1 MCMAIKKES
10 THQLI
15 HRNLT
20 LYQRD
25 HSAVWQCRYK
35 VDSKWIRATTKE
47 TQLDLAINKAKELL
61 VEAEIRKRSGIPVVT
76 KRFKDIAML
85 AIDRMERDLRG
96 GLGKVIYNDYIRIIK
111 ERFIPSLGQR
121 LITNIDYDALQQYY
135 DDREATYGT
144 ALSNSNRKTQNA
156 AFNRVFDEAIVRGY
170 LTESNRPK
178 LDGKTKDSVRRPAFE
193 LHEIRALLKNL
204 GPYIDSART
213 KDARERREILR
224 DYVEMLIDTGAR
236 PGIELL
242 DMKWKQIRFMMNPI
256 STVTDQVD
264 EEGEVIE
271 VHSLNRSCEMTVKG
285 KTGQRQII
293 GRLPSIRVLE
303 RIAMRNY
310 GVKSSIKDPLA
321 ELIKP
326 TNDDYIFRTREG
338 RDLSDVLNHMFDTFL
353 ADHGLLIDPKTN
365 QKRVFYSLRHT
376 YATLS
381 LTHDQVPIHTLAKQ
395 MGTSVLMIE
404 KHYSHLQVIQAIEQ
418 LRGTNTRKLIE
429 SGSKVGDEYQSK
441 RKLKNGEL
449 RAA

>member
-1 MCMAIKKES
+1 MTTKKET

-20 LYQRD
+20 LYQRE
-25 HSAVWQCRYK
+25 HSQVWQCRYK
-35 VDSKWIRATTKE
+35 VANKWLRATTKE
-47 TQLDLAINKAKELL
+47 TKFDLAVARAKELL
-61 VEAEIRKRSGIPVVT
+61 IEAEIRHRSGIPVVT
-76 KRFKDIAML
+76 KRFKDIAEL
-85 AIDRMERDLRG
+85 AIDRMERDLKG
-96 GLGKVIYNDYIRIIK
+96 GLGKVIYKDYIRIIR
-111 ERFIPSLGQR
+111 EHFVPSLGQR
-121 LITNIDYDALQQYY
+121 LITNIDYDALEQYY
-135 DDREATYGT
+135 RDREERYGV
-144 ALSNSNRKTQNA
+144 AISNTHRKTQNA

-178 LDGKTKDSVRRPAFE
+178 LDGKTKVGERRPAFE
-193 LHEIRALLKNL
+193 LHELKALLKNL
-204 GPYIDSART
+204 GPYIESSRT
-213 KDARERREILR
+213 RDVRERREILR
-224 DYVEMLIDTGAR
+224 DYVEILVDTGAR

-242 DMKWKQIRFMMNPI
+242 NMKWRQIRFMMNPI
-256 STVTDQVD
+256 STVTDQLD
-264 EEGEVIE
+264 EEGEEIE

-310 GVKSSIKDPLA
+310 GVKSTIRDPLA

-338 RDLSDVLNHMFDTFL
+338 RDMSDVLNHMFDSFL
-353 ADHGLLIDPKTN
+353 SDHNLLIDPKTN

-381 LTHDQVPIHTLAKQ
+381 LTHDRVPIHTLAKQ

-404 KHYSHLQVIQAIEQ
+404 RHYSHLQVIQAIEQ

-429 SGSKVGDEYQSK
+429 ADSSVSDSYQSK
-441 RKLKNGEL
+441 KRAKKEL
-449 RAA
+449 ELA

>member
-1 MCMAIKKES
+1 MTTKKET

-20 LYQRD
+20 LYQRE
-25 HSAVWQCRYK
+25 HSQVWQCRYK
-35 VDSKWIRATTKE
+35 VANKWLRATTKE
-47 TQLDLAINKAKELL
+47 TKFDLAVARAKELL
-61 VEAEIRKRSGIPVVT
+61 IEAEIRHRSGIPVVT
-76 KRFKDIAML
+76 KRFKDIAEL
-85 AIDRMERDLRG
+85 AIDRMERDLKG
-96 GLGKVIYNDYIRIIK
+96 GLGKVIYKDYIRIIR
-111 ERFIPSLGQR
+111 EHFVPSLGQR
-121 LITNIDYDALQQYY
+121 LITNIDYDALEQYY
-135 DDREATYGT
+135 RDREERYGV
-144 ALSNSNRKTQNA
+144 AISNTHRKTQNA

-178 LDGKTKDSVRRPAFE
+178 LDGKTKVGERRPAFE
-193 LHEIRALLKNL
+193 LHELKALLKNL
-204 GPYIDSART
+204 GPYIESSRT
-213 KDARERREILR
+213 RDVRERREILR
-224 DYVEMLIDTGAR
+224 DYVEILVDTGAR

-242 DMKWKQIRFMMNPI
+242 NMKWRQIRFMMNPI
-256 STVTDQVD
+256 STVTDQLD
-264 EEGEVIE
+264 EEGEEIE

-310 GVKSSIKDPLA
+310 GVKSTIRDPLA

-338 RDLSDVLNHMFDTFL
+338 RDMSDVLNHMFDSFL
-353 ADHGLLIDPKTN
+353 SDHNLLIDPKTN

-381 LTHDQVPIHTLAKQ
+381 LTHDRVPIHTLAKQ

-404 KHYSHLQVIQAIEQ
+404 RHYSHLQVIQAIEQ

-429 SGSKVGDEYQSK
+429 AVSSVSDSYQSK
-441 RKLKNGEL
+441 KRAKKEL
-449 RAA
+449 ELA

>member
-1 MCMAIKKES
+1 MTTKKE
-10 THQLI
+10 TTYQLI

-20 LYQRD
+20 LYQRE
-25 HSAVWQCRYK
+25 HSQVWQCRYK
-35 VDSKWIRATTKE
+35 VANKWLRATTKE
-47 TQLDLAINKAKELL
+47 TKFDLAVTRAKELL
-61 VEAEIRKRSGIPVVT
+61 IEAEIRHRSGIPVVT
-76 KRFKDIAML
+76 KRFKDIAEL
-85 AIDRMERDLRG
+85 AIDRMERDLKG
-96 GLGKVIYNDYIRIIK
+96 GMGKVIYKDYIRIIR
-111 ERFIPSLGQR
+111 EHFIPSLGQR
-121 LITNIDYDALQQYY
+121 LITNIDYDALEQYY
-135 DDREATYGT
+135 RDREERYGT
-144 ALSNSNRKTQNA
+144 AISNTHRKTQNA

-178 LDGKTKDSVRRPAFE
+178 LDGKTKVGERRPAFE
-193 LHEIRALLKNL
+193 LHELKALLKNL
-204 GPYIDSART
+204 GPYIESSRT
-213 KDARERREILR
+213 RDVRERREILR
-224 DYVEMLIDTGAR
+224 DYVEMLVDTGAR

-242 DMKWKQIRFMMNPI
+242 NMKWRQIRFMMNPI
-256 STVTDQVD
+256 STVTDQLD
-264 EEGEVIE
+264 EEGEAIE

-310 GVKSSIKDPLA
+310 GVKSTIRDPLA

-338 RDLSDVLNHMFDTFL
+338 RDMSDVLNHMFDSFL
-353 ADHGLLIDPKTN
+353 SDHNLLIDPKTN

-404 KHYSHLQVIQAIEQ
+404 RHYSHLQVIQAIDQ
-418 LRGTNTRKLIE
+418 LRGANTRKLIE
-429 SGSKVGDEYQSK
+429 ADSSVSDSYQSK
-441 RKLKNGEL
+441 KRAKKEL
-449 RAA
+449 QLA

>member
-1 MCMAIKKES
+1 MTTKKET

-20 LYQRD
+20 LYQRE
-25 HSAVWQCRYK
+25 HSQVWQCRYK
-35 VDSKWIRATTKE
+35 VANKWLRATTKE
-47 TQLDLAINKAKELL
+47 TKFNLAVTRAKELL
-61 VEAEIRKRSGIPVVT
+61 IEAEIRHRSGIPVVT
-76 KRFKDIAML
+76 KRFKDIAEL
-85 AIDRMERDLRG
+85 AIDRMERDLKG
-96 GLGKVIYNDYIRIIK
+96 GLDKVIYKDYIRIIR
-111 ERFIPSLGQR
+111 EHFIPSLGQR
-121 LITNIDYDALQQYY
+121 LITNIDYDALEQYY
-135 DDREATYGT
+135 RDREERYGV
-144 ALSNSNRKTQNA
+144 AISNTHRKTQNA

-178 LDGKTKDSVRRPAFE
+178 LDGKTKVGERRPAFE
-193 LHEIRALLKNL
+193 LHELKALLKNL
-204 GPYIDSART
+204 GPYIESSRT
-213 KDARERREILR
+213 RDVRERREILR
-224 DYVEMLIDTGAR
+224 DYVEMLVDTGAR

-242 DMKWKQIRFMMNPI
+242 NMKWRQIRFMMNPI
-256 STVTDQVD
+256 STLTDQLD
-264 EEGEVIE
+264 DEGEAIE

-310 GVKSSIKDPLA
+310 GVKSTILDPLA

-338 RDLSDVLNHMFDTFL
+338 RDMSDVLNHMFDSFL

-381 LTHDQVPIHTLAKQ
+381 LTHDRVPIHTLAKQ

-404 KHYSHLQVIQAIEQ
+404 LHYSHLQVIQAIDQ
-418 LRGTNTRKLIE
+418 LRGANTRKLIE
-429 SGSKVGDEYQSK
+429 ADSSVSDSYQSK
-441 RKLKNGEL
+441 KRAKKEL
-449 RAA
+449 ELA

>member
-1 MCMAIKKES
+1 MTTKKET

-20 LYQRD
+20 LYQRE

-35 VDSKWIRATTKE
+35 VANKWLRATTKE
-47 TQLDLAINKAKELL
+47 TKFDLAVNRAKELL
-61 VEAEIRKRSGIPVVT
+61 IEAEIRHRSGIPVVT
-76 KRFKDIAML
+76 KRFKDIAEL
-85 AIDRMERDLRG
+85 AIDRMERDLKG
-96 GLGKVIYNDYIRIIK
+96 GMGKVIYKDYIRIIR
-111 ERFIPSLGQR
+111 EHFIPSLGQR
-121 LITNIDYDALQQYY
+121 LITNIDYDALEQYY
-135 DDREATYGT
+135 RDREERYGV
-144 ALSNSNRKTQNA
+144 AISNTHRKTQNA

-178 LDGKTKDSVRRPAFE
+178 LDGKTKVGERRPAFE
-193 LHEIRALLKNL
+193 LHELKALLKNL
-204 GPYIDSART
+204 GPYIESSRT
-213 KDARERREILR
+213 RDVRERREILR
-224 DYVEMLIDTGAR
+224 DYVEMLVDTGAR

-242 DMKWKQIRFMMNPI
+242 NMKWRQIRFMMNPI
-256 STVTDQVD
+256 SSVTDQLD
-264 EEGEVIE
+264 EVGEAIE

-303 RIAMRNY
+303 RIALRNY
-310 GVKSSIKDPLA
+310 GVKSTIRDPLA

-338 RDLSDVLNHMFDTFL
+338 RDMSDVLNHMFDSFL
-353 ADHGLLIDPKTN
+353 ADHNLLIDPKTN

-381 LTHDQVPIHTLAKQ
+381 LTHDRVPIHTLAKQ

-404 KHYSHLQVIQAIEQ
+404 RHYSHLQVIQAIDQ
-418 LRGTNTRKLIE
+418 LRGANTRKLIE
-429 SGSKVGDEYQSK
+429 AEGSVSDSYQSK
-441 RKLKNGEL
+441 KRAKREL
-449 RAA
+449 VEIT